1 MGNIVSRAYGKE
13 YRENIVD
20 SLLTFDSAQ
29 TWTTTAG
36 LGSGAL
42 DNNESYTG
50 ASCLKLLNTRPVTD
64 TTITNSVQSTII
76 PFTGNY
82 WLTLRIK
89 KDEIDEILTV
99 EMKTFVGATEFN
111 TQTFALGSETAADDL
126 LVNDKWMPFMANI
139 PFNFTKSDNV
149 TFTFTLK
156 GKAGTTLPNTTV
168 RIDGVKLEQYNTE
181 NVMPSAYSPTTN
193 EVGKESFGVYDY
205 ADLATQTTPIPLT
218 LAGTKYEL
226 TNDGIGDGDIAYK
239 LTGLEDIWLSG
250 TSRLDFTG
258 GNVLV
263 LGDTVDIRFDI
274 EYTTSSVNTDISL
287 ELEMGIGGTPFTRSI
302 ISSQP
307 KKDVGTYQSVVWYS
321 VFLRDLNTLNNP
333 ARILASADKTGVTV
347 KVNEW
352 YIRPMK
358 RLV

>member
-20 SLLTFDSAQ
+20 SLLAFNSAQ

-42 DNNESYTG
+42 DNNESYSG
-50 ASCLKLLNTRPVTD
+50 NSCLKLLNTRPVTD
-64 TTITNSVQSTII
+64 TTITNSVQSTVI

-126 LVNDKWMPFMANI
+126 LVNNKWMPFMANI

-156 GKAGTTLPNTTV
+156 GKTGTILTNTTV
-168 RIDGVKLEQYNTE
+168 RIDGFKLEQYNTE
-181 NVMPSAYSPTTN
+181 NVMPSSYEKPTYN
-193 EVGKESFGVYDY
+193 
-205 ADLATQTTPIPLT
+205 ATLET
-218 LAGTKYEL
+218 EDVVL
-226 TNDGIGDGDIAYK
+226 TNLALTTLNLSNATAPSSATDTGTIG
-239 LTGLEDIWLSG
+239 E
-250 TSRLDFTG
+250 
-258 GNVLV
+258 V
-263 LGDTVDIRFDI
+263 RFDVD
-274 EYTTSSVNTDISL
+274 YMYRCTATNT
-287 ELEMGIGGTPFTRSI
+287 
-302 ISSQP
+302 
-307 KKDVGTYQSVVWYS
+307 W
-321 VFLRDLNTLNNP
+321 
-333 ARILASADKTGVTV
+333 
-347 KVNEW
+347 
-352 YIRPMK
+352 K
-358 RLV
+358 RVAIATW